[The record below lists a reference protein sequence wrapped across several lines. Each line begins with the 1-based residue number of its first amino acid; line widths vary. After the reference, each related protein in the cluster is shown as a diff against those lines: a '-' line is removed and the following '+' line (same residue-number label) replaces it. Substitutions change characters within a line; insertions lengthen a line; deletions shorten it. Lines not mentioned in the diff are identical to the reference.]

1 TKGPALS
8 GEMKEMFQ
16 KAKPGQKVYIEG
28 IKAKGPD
35 GTIRSLGSLS
45 FKVV

>member
-1 TKGPALS
+1 
-8 GEMKEMFQ
+8 MKEMFQ

-28 IKAKGPD
+28 IKARGPD
-35 GTIRSLGSLS
+35 GTVRNLGSLS